1 MKLDNYSIGSSL
13 IIDNNEYE
21 INEILISKENLS
33 IQAIKKT
40 KHKKNSIVG
49 FHSKK

>member
-1 MKLDNYSIGSSL
+1 MKLKNYSIGSSL

-21 INEILISKENLS
+21 INEILISKENIS

-40 KHKKNSIVG
+40 KPKENNIVG